1 LKESIDI
8 ASVAALFVSEASTVS
23 SPSAVVGAVVEL
35 VLVCPSSEDV
45 LVSAEVSEASPS
57 PSENLIG
64 IASVANLLVGYL

>member
-1 LKESIDI
+1 
-8 ASVAALFVSEASTVS
+8 
-23 SPSAVVGAVVEL
+23 VVGAVVEL

-57 PSENLIG
+57 PSEDLIG